1 MTNDQVARLMAK
13 VEQEA
18 EREAKAA
25 IEEIARDKAI
35 QEQLARLRVRPAAS
49 GKEQRGNIDVEE
61 EEDEGD
67 DMEEEK
73 LIKQLMAEAR
83 LDHAHGGGAS
93 LPSGGPTVGAT
104 AGEPEELPWCVICNE
119 DALVR

>member
-83 LDHAHGGGAS
+83 LDHDHGGGAS